1 MKVLA
6 RLASLVLAA
15 MPALVAAQAP
25 GSGAEPGQPG
35 TMPPPPAYPPP
46 GAYPPPAA
54 GSPSRTYAT
63 VKLGIV
69 TPQHSDLDGM
79 DSGWAIEGAV
89 GYKVN
94 PNFALEFSVGRW
106 EMSGSQSTY
115 DPTLGPV
122 DVKLTFVGYPVLLT
136 AKGIL
141 PLDKIQLYAAAG
153 AGVHFITA
161 TGDVSASALG
171 LSASTSDSST
181 PFAVHVG
188 GGFDVHVTPTVLLG
202 GELRY
207 VIGELSAFGT
217 TGHFDNLVIAG
228 GLTVQ
233 L

>member
-1 MKVLA
+1 MKVFA

-15 MPALVAAQAP
+15 APGLVAAQTP
-25 GSGAEPGQPG
+25 GAEPG
-35 TMPPPPAYPPP
+35 TMPPPAAYPPP

-54 GSPSRTYAT
+54 GSPSRTYVTA
-63 VKLGIV
+63 KLGVV

-79 DSGWAIEGAV
+79 DSGWTIEGAL
-89 GYKVN
+89 GYRVN

-122 DVKLTFVGYPVLLT
+122 DVKLTFVGYPVLVT

-141 PLDKIQLYAAAG
+141 PLDRIQLYAAAG

-161 TGDVSASALG
+161 TGDVSAPGLG
-171 LSASTSDSST
+171 LSASTSDSSS
-181 PFAVHVG
+181 PFAVHLG
-188 GGFDVHVTPTVLLG
+188 GGIDVHVAPKVLLG
-202 GELRY
+202 AEFRY

-228 GLTVQ
+228 TLSFT